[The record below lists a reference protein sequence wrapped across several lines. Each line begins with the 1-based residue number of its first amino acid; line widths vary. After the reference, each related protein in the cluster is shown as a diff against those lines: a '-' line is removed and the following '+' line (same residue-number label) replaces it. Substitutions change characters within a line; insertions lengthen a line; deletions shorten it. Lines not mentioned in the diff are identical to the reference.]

1 MPDEPSSLFGAQSA
15 VTSAVS
21 AASVAPDT
29 LGTAHANGR
38 TVRTAAFDTMHCRE
52 LDAPSD
58 RLAWYATGRVPYTSG
73 MEAVPRP
80 QMPGNDTGVMAML
93 MALLMLLALNCRN
106 YATFFKIF
114 TADLLKVR
122 ERDNIFDDHTL
133 SETRMIISLLMSL
146 CVCEGILLFSV
157 TSAQGAALPASMPVC
172 MAALTVAA
180 GIYYCWQFAAYASV
194 GYLFTAPWLAKQW
207 LRGFNASQALLGLF
221 LLIPAMGVLFRPE
234 ATDGFLIAS
243 GVLYVT
249 ARLIFIGKGF
259 KIFYHN
265 SFSLIYFILYL
276 CTLEIVPLI
285 FIYRGVLFLRG

>member
-1 MPDEPSSLFGAQSA
+1 MPDEPSALFGAQSVAEA
-15 VTSAVS
+15 VPSATVS
-21 AASVAPDT
+21 PDT
-29 LGTAHANGR
+29 LGVTNAAGR
-38 TVRTAAFDTMHCRE
+38 AVLPAPFDTTHCRE

-58 RLAWYATGRVPYTSG
+58 RLTWYATGRVPYTRG
-73 MEAVPRP
+73 MEAIPRP

-106 YATFFKIF
+106 YATFFKTF

-133 SETRMIISLLMSL
+133 SETRIIISLLLSL
-146 CVCEGILLFSV
+146 CVCEGILLFSAV
-157 TSAQGAALPASMPVC
+157 SEQGAALPASMSVC
-172 MAALTVAA
+172 IAALTVAA
-180 GIYYCWQFAAYASV
+180 GVYYCWQFAAYAAV

-234 ATDGFLIAS
+234 ATEGFLIAS
-243 GVLYVT
+243 GMLYVT
-249 ARLIFIGKGF
+249 ARLIFICKGF

-285 FIYRGVLFLRG
+285 FIYRGLLFLRG